1 MTNFIKRMRKR
12 TPICLLMAALLL
24 LAMQGSTVRAD
35 GRSYTH
41 EEAEIIAKVIWGEA
55 RGCDATQQAAVA
67 WCILNRVGSDGF
79 PNSIIEVAIQKYQFA
94 GYRPDN
100 PVEPDILALV
110 YDVLA
115 RWTIEPSCVA
125 GVGRVLPESY
135 LYFSGNGAENT
146 FRESYQGG
154 DAWDWSLASPYEMAE
169 EGSISGA
176 TESNPLSTRQEYRPA
191 LRDADR

>member
-1 MTNFIKRMRKR
+1 MEKIIRWIRRKAPAVLV
-12 TPICLLMAALLL
+12 TAFVILAAL
-24 LAMQGSTVRAD
+24 QGAAVHAD
-35 GRSYTH
+35 ARSYTH
-41 EEAEIIAKVIWGEA
+41 EDAEIIAKVIWGEA
-55 RGCDATQQAAVA
+55 RGCNATQQAAVA

-79 PNSIIEVAIQKYQFA
+79 PNSISEVAIQKYQFA

-135 LYFSGNGAENT
+135 LYFSGNGSENT
-146 FRESYQGG
+146 FRESYRGG

-169 EGSISGA
+169 ESNDDGM
-176 TESNPLSTRQEYRPA
+176 ESNPLSTRQEYRPA